1 MLRSPKTAHRK
12 IHPPPPVAA
21 GFSRAVCFCSCSCS
35 CRCRCSCH
43 CRHAAILSAAKD
55 LTNANGS
62 QPKNSA
68 SQNPPTPPVA
78 AGFSRAICFCSCRCR
93 HAVILSAAKD
103 LTNANASRP
112 KTAHRKIRPQP
123 PVAAGFSRAICFCSC
138 SSPTEIPGRK
148 FLAACPAKNLSPP
161 GVTPAKTLAGG
172 SGSHQAPHFVTPQS
186 RVCFPRRRAHRRSEA
201 RAKVPAAAIQ
211 PAAAKRYAKMT
222 NRERIPQFAHS
233 NTDAV
238 PPPSPPRRSN
248 RLPRFSFSS
257 TARPRPSRTCFPQ
270 IVE

>member
-1 MLRSPKTAHRK
+1 MSSTPQFASPRPGQVFRQGTASAVPKTGAARAAS
-12 IHPPPPVAA
+12 AA
-21 GFSRAVCFCSCSCS
+21 GGKLRIRSMHHRNSRTKIS
-35 CRCRCSCH
+35 RG
-43 CRHAAILSAAKD
+43 LSREK
-55 LTNANGS
+55 S
-62 QPKNSA
+62 
-68 SQNPPTPPVA
+68 
-78 AGFSRAICFCSCRCR
+78 
-93 HAVILSAAKD
+93 
-103 LTNANASRP
+103 
-112 KTAHRKIRPQP
+112 
-123 PVAAGFSRAICFCSC
+123 
-138 SSPTEIPGRK
+138 
-148 FLAACPAKNLSPP
+148 SPP

-257 TARPRPSRTCFPQ
+257 TARPRPSRTYFPQ